1 MPCGVL
7 GKVVCQTSE
16 ELYRSI
22 RCVGDVYGV
31 MAMATDGVEVV
42 FLAAILESITGCAS
56 LLDDAAEDTTLKRN
70 LILLLVYRVRCLE
83 HGKFAVDLILDGTGK
98 KKIDITP
105 DEVMSNGGDWW
116 SRWER
121 AAILNYAQIC
131 CELPFLRR
139 KLSDLAR

>member
-1 MPCGVL
+1 MRVEKRVLNDALRVL

-42 FLAAILESITGCAS
+42 FLAAILESITGWAS

-70 LILLLVYRVRCLE
+70 LMVLRHFVTE
-83 HGKFAVDLILDGTGK
+83 
-98 KKIDITP
+98 
-105 DEVMSNGGDWW
+105 
-116 SRWER
+116 
-121 AAILNYAQIC
+121 
-131 CELPFLRR
+131 LRR
-139 KLSDLAR
+139 KSQKIEIRN